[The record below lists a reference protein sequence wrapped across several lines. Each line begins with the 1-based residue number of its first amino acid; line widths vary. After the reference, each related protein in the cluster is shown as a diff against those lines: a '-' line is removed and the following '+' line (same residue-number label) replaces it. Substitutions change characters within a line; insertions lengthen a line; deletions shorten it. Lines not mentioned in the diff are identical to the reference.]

1 MEDIELLFCCFLCLE
16 SCDEHTSYTKINENE
31 NENEN
36 DDLKYNNH
44 IKRE

>member
-1 MEDIELLFCCFLCLE
+1 MDDLVLLFCCCLCLE

-31 NENEN
+31 NEN